1 MTRIIAIDGNIGAGK
16 TTFIDRLEKI
26 CIERTDIFFLRE
38 PVDEWIQFKDSSGE
52 SILDKFYQDP
62 HKYTFAF
69 QLTVFNTI
77 LASLKKALSNPKY
90 KIIICERSIASS
102 RHVFMDM
109 LYKDNMVNYFEYK
122 IYEDL
127 FTKDI
132 VDNYYPT
139 EILYLNVS
147 VKTCSERISKRNRQ
161 GEQNIKTDYLERC
174 HYKYLE
180 WIYTGGI
187 NCKIIDVEDVSDM
200 SFIVNS
206 LLYPRKKK

>member
-16 TTFIDRLEKI
+16 TTFLDQLEKE
-26 CIERTDIFFLRE
+26 CIGRTDIFFLRE
-38 PVDEWIQFKDSSGE
+38 PVDEWVQLKDSSGE

-62 HKYTFAF
+62 QKYAF
-69 QLTVFNTI
+69 VFQQVVFNTI
-77 LASLKKALSNPKY
+77 LASLKKVLSEPKY
-90 KIIICERSIASS
+90 KIIICERSIATA

-109 LYKDNMVNYFEYK
+109 LYKDNMVNDFEYK
-122 IYEDL
+122 IYEEL

-161 GEQNIKTDYLERC
+161 GEQNIKPDYLERC
-174 HYKYLE
+174 EKQYLK
-180 WIYTGGI
+180 WIYSGDIKLNLI
-187 NCKIIDVEDVSDM
+187 NVEDVPNV
-200 SFIVNS
+200 SFIYNS
-206 LLYPRKKK
+206 LI